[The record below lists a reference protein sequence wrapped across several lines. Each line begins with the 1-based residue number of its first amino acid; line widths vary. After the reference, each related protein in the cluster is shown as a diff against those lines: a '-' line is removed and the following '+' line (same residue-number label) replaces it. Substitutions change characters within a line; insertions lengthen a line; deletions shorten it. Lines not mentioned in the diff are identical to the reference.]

1 MGYEKIVF
9 EVKGDI
15 AVLTVNRPNKMNAL
29 NYQTMDEIQAAVAE
43 VHADDTIRAL
53 IVTGSG
59 DKAFVAGADISEF
72 TELGLKQSYNFIRRG
87 AKIFRDLEAL
97 NVPTIAAVNGMA
109 LGGGCELAMGCTFR
123 IVSESA
129 VFGLPELG
137 LGVIP
142 GYGGTQRL
150 ARIIGTSQALWA
162 MLTGDMINAEQALNL
177 GLANQV
183 AKPEELMDVAM
194 KVAKKIATKAPLA
207 VKFAMI
213 ATKSGAD
220 LDLES
225 GLVMEALAVNLALAS
240 EDKKEGV
247 AAFMEKR
254 KPSYTGN

>member
-1 MGYEKIVF
+1 MAYEKIIF
-9 EVKGDI
+9 EVKDGI
-15 AVLTVNRPNKMNAL
+15 AVLTVNRPKKMNAL
-29 NYQTMDEIQAAVAE
+29 NFQTMDEIQAAVAE
-43 VHADDTIRAL
+43 VHADDSIQAL
-53 IVTGSG
+53 IITGSG

-72 TELGLKQSYNFIRRG
+72 TELGVKESYDFIRRG
-87 AKIFRDLEAL
+87 AKIFRDIEAL

-150 ARIIGTSQALWA
+150 SRLIGTSPALWT

-183 AKPEELMDVAM
+183 AKPEELMDVAT
-194 KVAKKIATKAPLA
+194 KVARKIATKAPLA

-213 ATKSGAD
+213 ATKFGAD
-220 LDLES
+220 IDLES
-225 GLVMEALAVNLALAS
+225 GLVMEALAANLALAS
-240 EDKKEGV
+240 DDKKEGV
-247 AAFMEKR
+247 AAFLEKR

>member
-1 MGYEKIVF
+1 MGYEKIIF
-9 EVKGDI
+9 EVKEGI
-15 AVLTVNRPNKMNAL
+15 AILTVNRPKKMNAL
-29 NYQTMDEIQAAVAE
+29 NFQTMDEIQAAVAE
-43 VHADDTIRAL
+43 VHADDSIRAL

-72 TELGLKQSYNFIRRG
+72 TELGLKESYDFIRRG
-87 AKIFRDLEAL
+87 AKIFRDIEAL
-97 NVPTIAAVNGMA
+97 NVPSIAAVNGMA

-150 ARIIGTSQALWA
+150 ARIIGTSQAMWA
-162 MLTGDMINAEQALNL
+162 MLTGDMINAEQALTL
-177 GLANQV
+177 GLANKT
-183 AKPEELMDVAM
+183 AKPEELMDVVM

-213 ATKSGAD
+213 ATKYGSEV
-220 LDLES
+220 DLET
-225 GLVMEALAVNLALAS
+225 GLVIEGLAANLALS
-240 EDKKEGV
+240 SKDKIEGV
-247 AAFMEKR
+247 AAFLEKR

>member
-1 MGYEKIVF
+1 MGYEKIIF
-9 EVKGDI
+9 EVKEGI
-15 AVLTVNRPNKMNAL
+15 AILTVNRPKKMNAL
-29 NYQTMDEIQAAVAE
+29 NFQTMDEIQAAIAE
-43 VHADDTIRAL
+43 VHADDSIRAL

-72 TELGLKQSYNFIRRG
+72 TELGLKESYDFIRRG

-97 NVPTIAAVNGMA
+97 NVPSIAAVNGMA

-129 VFGLPELG
+129 MFGLPELG

-150 ARIIGTSQALWA
+150 ARIIGTSQAMWA
-162 MLTGDMINAEQALNL
+162 MLTGDMIGAEQALNL
-177 GLANQV
+177 GLANQT
-183 AKPEELMDVAM
+183 AKPEELMDVVM

-213 ATKSGAD
+213 ATKYGSEV
-220 LDLES
+220 DLET
-225 GLVMEALAVNLALAS
+225 GLVLEGLAANLALS
-240 EDKKEGV
+240 SKDKIEGV
-247 AAFMEKR
+247 AAFLEKR

>member
-1 MGYEKIVF
+1 MGYEKIMF
-9 EVKGDI
+9 EVKGGI
-15 AVLTVNRPNKMNAL
+15 AILTVNRPKKMNAL
-29 NYQTMDEIQAAVAE
+29 NFQTMDEIQAAVGE
-43 VHADDTIRAL
+43 VHADDSIRAL
-53 IVTGSG
+53 IVTGAG

-72 TELGLKQSYNFIRRG
+72 TELGLKQSYDFIRRG
-87 AKIFRDLEAL
+87 AKIFRDIEAL

-150 ARIIGTSQALWA
+150 ARIIGTSQALWS

-183 AKPEELMDVAM
+183 AKPEELMDVSM

-213 ATKSGAD
+213 ATKFGAD

-225 GLVMEALAVNLALAS
+225 GLVMEALAANLALAS
-240 EDKKEGV
+240 DDKVEGV
-247 AAFMEKR
+247 AAFLEKR

>member
-1 MGYEKIVF
+1 MGYEKIIF
-9 EVKGDI
+9 EVKDGI
-15 AVLTVNRPNKMNAL
+15 AILTVNRPKKMNAL
-29 NYQTMDEIQAAVAE
+29 NFQTMDEIQAAVAE
-43 VHADDTIRAL
+43 VHADDSIRAL

-72 TELGLKQSYNFIRRG
+72 TELGLKESYDFIRRG

-150 ARIIGTSQALWA
+150 ARIIGKSQAMWF
-162 MLTGDMINAEQALNL
+162 MLTGDMIGAEQALNL
-177 GLANQV
+177 GLANKV

-194 KVAKKIATKAPLA
+194 KAAKKMASKAPLA

-213 ATKSGAD
+213 ATKYGAEV
-220 LDLES
+220 DLET
-225 GLVMEALAVNLALAS
+225 GLVLEGLAANLALS
-240 EDKKEGV
+240 SKDKIEGV
-247 AAFMEKR
+247 AAFLEKR

>member
-1 MGYEKIVF
+1 MGYEKIIF
-9 EVKGDI
+9 EVKEGI
-15 AVLTVNRPNKMNAL
+15 AILTVNRPKKMNAL
-29 NYQTMDEIQAAVAE
+29 NFQTMDEIQAAIAE
-43 VHADDTIRAL
+43 VHADDSIRAL

-72 TELGLKQSYNFIRRG
+72 TELGLKESYDFIRRG

-97 NVPTIAAVNGMA
+97 NVPSIAAVNGMA

-150 ARIIGTSQALWA
+150 ARIIGTSQAMWA

-177 GLANQV
+177 GLANKV

-194 KVAKKIATKAPLA
+194 KVAKKIGTKAPLA

-213 ATKSGAD
+213 ATKYGSEV
-220 LDLES
+220 DLET
-225 GLVMEALAVNLALAS
+225 GLVLEGLAANLALS
-240 EDKKEGV
+240 SKDKIEGV
-247 AAFMEKR
+247 AAFLEKR

>member
-1 MGYEKIVF
+1 MGYEKIIF
-9 EVKGDI
+9 EVKEEI
-15 AVLTVNRPNKMNAL
+15 AVLTVNRPKKMNAL
-29 NYQTMDEIQAAVAE
+29 NFQTMDEIQAAVAE
-43 VHADDTIRAL
+43 VHADDSIRAL

-72 TELGLKQSYNFIRRG
+72 TELGLKESYDFIRRG
-87 AKIFRDLEAL
+87 AKIFRDIEAL
-97 NVPTIAAVNGMA
+97 NVPSIAAVNGMA

-150 ARIIGTSQALWA
+150 ARIIGTSQAMWA

-177 GLANQV
+177 GLANKT

-213 ATKSGAD
+213 ATKYGSEV
-220 LDLES
+220 DLET
-225 GLVMEALAVNLALAS
+225 GLVLEGLAANLALS
-240 EDKKEGV
+240 SQDKIEGV
-247 AAFMEKR
+247 AAFLEKR

>member
-1 MGYEKIVF
+1 MGYEKIMF
-9 EVKGDI
+9 EVKDGI
-15 AVLTVNRPNKMNAL
+15 AILTVNRPKKMNAL
-29 NYQTMDEIQAAVAE
+29 NFQTMDEIQAAVGE
-43 VHADDTIRAL
+43 VHADDSIRAL
-53 IVTGSG
+53 IVTGAG

-72 TELGLKQSYNFIRRG
+72 TELGLKQSYDFIRRG
-87 AKIFRDLEAL
+87 AKIFRDIEAL

-150 ARIIGTSQALWA
+150 ARIIGTSQALWS

-183 AKPEELMDVAM
+183 AKPEELMDTAM
-194 KVAKKIATKAPLA
+194 KVARKIAAKAPLA

-213 ATKSGAD
+213 ATKFGAD

-225 GLVMEALAVNLALAS
+225 GLVMEALAANLALAS
-240 EDKKEGV
+240 DDKVEGV
-247 AAFMEKR
+247 AAFLEKR

>member
-1 MGYEKIVF
+1 MGYEKIIF
-9 EVKGDI
+9 EVKDGI
-15 AVLTVNRPNKMNAL
+15 AVLTVNRPKKMNAL
-29 NYQTMDEIQAAVAE
+29 NFQTMDEIQAAVAE
-43 VHADDTIRAL
+43 VHADDSVRAL
-53 IVTGSG
+53 IITGSG

-72 TELGLKQSYNFIRRG
+72 TELGLKESYDFIRRG
-87 AKIFRDLEAL
+87 AKIFRDIEAL

-150 ARIIGTSQALWA
+150 PRLIGTSQALWA

-183 AKPEELMDVAM
+183 AKPEELMDAAM

-213 ATKSGAD
+213 ATKCGAD

-225 GLVMEALAVNLALAS
+225 GLVMEALAANLALS
-240 EDKKEGV
+240 SDDKKEGV
-247 AAFMEKR
+247 AAFLEKR

>member
-1 MGYEKIVF
+1 MGYEKIIF
-9 EVKGDI
+9 EVKEGI
-15 AVLTVNRPNKMNAL
+15 AVLTVNRPKKMNAL
-29 NYQTMDEIQAAVAE
+29 NFQTMDEIQAAIAE
-43 VHADDTIRAL
+43 VHADDSIRAL

-72 TELGLKQSYNFIRRG
+72 TELGLKESYDFIRRG
-87 AKIFRDLEAL
+87 AKIFRDIEAL
-97 NVPTIAAVNGMA
+97 NVPSIAAVNGMA

-150 ARIIGTSQALWA
+150 ARIIGTSQAMWA

-177 GLANQV
+177 GLANKT
-183 AKPEELMDVAM
+183 AKPEELMDVVM

-213 ATKSGAD
+213 ATKYGSEV
-220 LDLES
+220 DLET
-225 GLVMEALAVNLALAS
+225 GLVIEGLAANLALS
-240 EDKKEGV
+240 SKDKIEGV
-247 AAFMEKR
+247 AAFLEKR

>member
-1 MGYEKIVF
+1 MGYEKIIF
-9 EVKGDI
+9 EVKDGI
-15 AVLTVNRPNKMNAL
+15 AVLTVNRPKKMNAL
-29 NYQTMDEIQAAVAE
+29 NFQTMDEIQAAVAE
-43 VHADDTIRAL
+43 VHADDSIRAL

-72 TELGLKQSYNFIRRG
+72 TELGLKESYDFIRRG

-97 NVPTIAAVNGMA
+97 NVPSIAAVNGMA

-150 ARIIGTSQALWA
+150 ARIIGTSQAMWA

-177 GLANQV
+177 GLANKT

-213 ATKSGAD
+213 ATKYGAEV
-220 LDLES
+220 DLET
-225 GLVMEALAVNLALAS
+225 GLVLEGLAANLALS
-240 EDKKEGV
+240 SKDKVEGV
-247 AAFMEKR
+247 AAFLEKR

>member
-1 MGYEKIVF
+1 MGYEKIIF
-9 EVKGDI
+9 EVKDGI
-15 AVLTVNRPNKMNAL
+15 AVLTVNRPKKMNAL
-29 NYQTMDEIQAAVAE
+29 NFQTMDEIQAAVAE
-43 VHADDTIRAL
+43 VHADDSIRAL
-53 IVTGSG
+53 VVTGSG

-72 TELGLKQSYNFIRRG
+72 TELGLKESYDFIRRG

-97 NVPTIAAVNGMA
+97 NIPTIAAVNGMA

-150 ARIIGTSQALWA
+150 ARIIGTSQAMWA
-162 MLTGDMINAEQALNL
+162 MLTGDMINAEEALTL
-177 GLANQV
+177 GLANKV
-183 AKPEELMDVAM
+183 AKPEELMDVVM
-194 KVAKKIATKAPLA
+194 KVAKKMASKAPLA

-213 ATKSGAD
+213 ATKYGSEV
-220 LDLES
+220 DLET
-225 GLVMEALAVNLALAS
+225 GLVLEGLAANLALS
-240 EDKKEGV
+240 SKDKIEGV
-247 AAFMEKR
+247 AAFLEKR

>member
-1 MGYEKIVF
+1 MGYEKIIF
-9 EVKGDI
+9 EIKDGI
-15 AVLTVNRPNKMNAL
+15 AVLTVNRPKKMNAL
-29 NYQTMDEIQAAVAE
+29 NFQTMDEIQAAIAE
-43 VHADDTIRAL
+43 VHADDSIRAL

-72 TELGLKQSYNFIRRG
+72 TELGLKESYDFIRRG

-123 IVSESA
+123 VVSESA

-150 ARIIGTSQALWA
+150 ARIIGTSQAMWA
-162 MLTGDMINAEQALNL
+162 MLTGDMINAEQALTL
-177 GLANQV
+177 GLANKV
-183 AKPEELMDVAM
+183 AKPEELMDVVM
-194 KVAKKIATKAPLA
+194 KVAKKMASKAPLA

-213 ATKSGAD
+213 ATKYGSEV
-220 LDLES
+220 DLET
-225 GLVMEALAVNLALAS
+225 GLVLEGLAANLALAS

-247 AAFMEKR
+247 GAFLEKR

>member
-247 AAFMEKR
+247 AAFLEKR

>member
-1 MGYEKIVF
+1 MGYEKIIF
-9 EVKGDI
+9 EVKDGI
-15 AVLTVNRPNKMNAL
+15 AVLTVNRPKKMNAL
-29 NYQTMDEIQAAVAE
+29 NFQTMDEIQAAVAE
-43 VHADDTIRAL
+43 VHADDSIRAL

-72 TELGLKQSYNFIRRG
+72 TELGLKESYDFIRRG

-97 NVPTIAAVNGMA
+97 NIPTIAAVNGMA

-150 ARIIGTSQALWA
+150 ARIIGTSQAMWS

-177 GLANQV
+177 GLANKT
-183 AKPEELMDVAM
+183 AKPEELMDVVM
-194 KVAKKIATKAPLA
+194 KVAKKMASKAPLA

-213 ATKSGAD
+213 ATKYGSEV
-220 LDLES
+220 DLET
-225 GLVMEALAVNLALAS
+225 GLVLEGLAANLALS
-240 EDKKEGV
+240 SDDKVEGV
-247 AAFMEKR
+247 AAFLEKR

>member
-1 MGYEKIVF
+1 MAYEKIVF

-43 VHADDTIRAL
+43 VHAGDSIRAL

-87 AKIFRDLEAL
+87 AKIVRDIEVL

-247 AAFMEKR
+247 AAFLEKR

>member
-1 MGYEKIVF
+1 MAYEKIVF

-43 VHADDTIRAL
+43 VHAGDSIRAL

-225 GLVMEALAVNLALAS
+225 GLVMEALAANLALAS

-247 AAFMEKR
+247 AAFLEKR

>member
-1 MGYEKIVF
+1 MGYEKIIF
-9 EVKGDI
+9 EVKDGI
-15 AVLTVNRPNKMNAL
+15 AVLTVNRPKKMNAR
-29 NYQTMDEIQAAVAE
+29 NFQPMDDIQAAIAE
-43 VHADDTIRAL
+43 VHADDSIRAM

-72 TELGLKQSYNFIRRG
+72 TELGLKQSYDFIRRG

-97 NVPTIAAVNGMA
+97 NIPTIAAVNGMA

-150 ARIIGTSQALWA
+150 ARIIGASQAMWS

-177 GLANQV
+177 GLANKV
-183 AKPEELMDVAM
+183 AKPEELMDVVM
-194 KVAKKIATKAPLA
+194 KVAKKMASKAPLA

-213 ATKSGAD
+213 ATKYGSEV
-220 LDLES
+220 DLET
-225 GLVMEALAVNLALAS
+225 GLVLEGLAANLALS
-240 EDKKEGV
+240 SDDKVEGV
-247 AAFMEKR
+247 AAFLEKR

>member
-1 MGYEKIVF
+1 MGYEKIMF
-9 EVKGDI
+9 EVKDGI
-15 AVLTVNRPNKMNAL
+15 AVLTVNRPKKMNAL
-29 NYQTMDEIQAAVAE
+29 NFQTMDEIQAAVGE
-43 VHADDTIRAL
+43 VHADDSIRAL
-53 IVTGSG
+53 IITGAG

-72 TELGLKQSYNFIRRG
+72 TELGLKQSYDFIRRG
-87 AKIFRDLEAL
+87 AKIFRDIEAL

-150 ARIIGTSQALWA
+150 PRIIGTSQALWS

-177 GLANQV
+177 GLANQT

-213 ATKSGAD
+213 ATKYGSEV
-220 LDLES
+220 DLET
-225 GLVMEALAVNLALAS
+225 GLVLEGLAANLALS
-240 EDKKEGV
+240 SKDKIEGV
-247 AAFMEKR
+247 AAFLEKR

>member
-1 MGYEKIVF
+1 MGYEKIIF
-9 EVKGDI
+9 EVKDGI
-15 AVLTVNRPNKMNAL
+15 AVLTVNRPKKMNAL
-29 NYQTMDEIQAAVAE
+29 NFQTMDEIQAAIAE
-43 VHADDTIRAL
+43 VHADDSIRAL

-72 TELGLKQSYNFIRRG
+72 TELGLKESYDFIRRG

-97 NVPTIAAVNGMA
+97 NVPSIAAVNGMA

-150 ARIIGTSQALWA
+150 ARIIGTSQAMWA

-177 GLANQV
+177 GLANKV
-183 AKPEELMDVAM
+183 AKPEELMGVAM
-194 KVAKKIATKAPLA
+194 KVAKKIGTKAPLA

-213 ATKSGAD
+213 ATKYGSEV
-220 LDLES
+220 DLET
-225 GLVMEALAVNLALAS
+225 GLVLEGLAANLALS
-240 EDKKEGV
+240 SKDKIEGV
-247 AAFMEKR
+247 AAFLEKR

>member
-1 MGYEKIVF
+1 MGYEKIIF
-9 EVKGDI
+9 EVKDGI
-15 AVLTVNRPNKMNAL
+15 AVLTVNRPKKMNAL
-29 NYQTMDEIQAAVAE
+29 NFQTMDEIQAAVAE
-43 VHADDTIRAL
+43 VHADDSIRAL

-72 TELGLKQSYNFIRRG
+72 TELGLKESYDFIRRG

-97 NVPTIAAVNGMA
+97 NVPSIAAVNGMA

-150 ARIIGTSQALWA
+150 ARIIGTSQAMWA
-162 MLTGDMINAEQALNL
+162 MLTGDMINAEEALTL
-177 GLANQV
+177 GLANKV
-183 AKPEELMDVAM
+183 AKPEELMDVVM
-194 KVAKKIATKAPLA
+194 KVAKKMASKAPLA

-213 ATKSGAD
+213 ATKYGSEV
-220 LDLES
+220 DLET
-225 GLVMEALAVNLALAS
+225 GLVIEGLAANLALS
-240 EDKKEGV
+240 SKDKIEGV
-247 AAFMEKR
+247 AAFLEKR